1 MLMGSVIAQDLDL
14 HSASEDDH
22 EPEITLEDDDQ
33 SDEGEQQELE
43 SPVVL
48 KTMVGFVR
56 NADSSKNS
64 PSPTPLEVKP
74 ADDSATGNPYRLVVV
89 RQGTFNTE

>member
-1 MLMGSVIAQDLDL
+1 MLMRLVIARDLDL

-22 EPEITLEDDDQ
+22 DPEIIHEDDQ
-33 SDEGEQQELE
+33 SDEDGQQELE

-56 NADSSKNS
+56 NAESGKNS
-64 PSPTPLEVKP
+64 PVMP
-74 ADDSATGNPYRLVVV
+74 ANDSATGNHARCRL
-89 RQGTFNTE
+89 GW

>member
-1 MLMGSVIAQDLDL
+1 MLMEFTIAQDLDL

-22 EPEITLEDDDQ
+22 EAELMQAGDQ
-33 SDEGEQQELE
+33 SEEEELQEPE

-56 NADSSKNS
+56 NSS
-64 PSPTPLEVKP
+64 PAPPEVKSV
-74 ADDSATGNPYRLVVV
+74 DDSVTGTHYRC
-89 RQGTFNTE
+89 